1 MVSDIAIFDYLRGD
15 PWEGSQD
22 IAGEDLADFLG
33 FQLQL
38 KDGKDGFAGDGRLS
52 TMSAASTAASA
63 FGSHLGWATPRSFA
77 SSSAPTARPSLG
89 WADRSPSLPLVEP
102 AIVEAYEEDA
112 GEEDAWEV
120 EFMLRSTLDKPKS
133 RGLLPSEQLRQI
145 ELLATEVRPQPQP
158 TFVLPSRPASPPPA
172 SARFGAEADESGDR
186 ALALMARCRE
196 RMLRMSAPLA

>member
-1 MVSDIAIFDYLRGD
+1 MVSDIAIFDYLRGN
-15 PWEGSQD
+15 PWEGSED

-89 WADRSPSLPLVEP
+89 WADRSPSLPLVQP
-102 AIVEAYEEDA
+102 ALVEACEQDA
-112 GEEDAWEV
+112 SQEEDAWEV
-120 EFMLRSTLDKPKS
+120 EFMLRSTLDKSKS
-133 RGLLPSEQLRQI
+133 PGVLPSEQLRQI

-158 TFVLPSRPASPPPA
+158 TFVLPSRPASPPPC
-172 SARFGAEADESGDR
+172 RKEADESGDR

-196 RMLRMSAPLA
+196 RMQRMNNPLA